1 MAEKHEK
8 RTRKLERVPFLC
20 LLIWFAFLSLLF
32 FFFFFCFFVFLFFFV
47 CSITENAT
55 SDATSK

>member
-32 FFFFFCFFVFLFFFV
+32 FFFFFFFVFFFFV